1 MKKMKSSLMAIA
13 IIGTLISCG
22 KDKTPATP
30 APTPAVTVT
39 DSIEIPFSTNSFAL
53 YSFKNKAQIANS
65 DSNSTKWDIGIRF
78 VSIILNS
85 HASGPGNAAVI
96 TQSGIYNSYTTA
108 PETGYSYDTTA
119 SRPAI
124 DASFTNGWYN
134 YDEPTHNFSPK
145 AGKFFV
151 IRTADN
157 HYVKMEIT
165 AVNYAGYTPPNPT
178 PTTLIYKFRYSYQE
192 NGRNF

>member
-1 MKKMKSSLMAIA
+1 MKKMKLSMMAIA

-22 KDKTPATP
+22 KDDKPE
-30 APTPAVTVT
+30 PTPPPALAVT
-39 DSIEIPFSTNSFAL
+39 DSMEIPFSTNSYAL
-53 YSFKNKAQIANS
+53 YSFKNKTQVANS
-65 DSNSTKWDIGIRF
+65 DSATNKWDIGIRF

-85 HASGPGNAAVI
+85 QASGPGNAGVI
-96 TQSGIYNSYTTA
+96 SKNGIYDSYLTA
-108 PETGYSYDTTA
+108 PETGYAYDTTA
-119 SRPAI
+119 ARPAI
-124 DASFTNGWYN
+124 NASFTNGWYN
-134 YDEPTHNFSPK
+134 YNEVTHAFSPK
-145 AGKFFV
+145 AGLYFV